1 MSDPQTRLILMDV
14 SDREVAAEVLELQ
27 RQSYGVE
34 ARLISSNEIPPL
46 HESLDQLRG
55 CGETFLGLLAEGRL
69 VGFVSW
75 KLETTTVDLHRLVV
89 SPARF
94 RRGYGSALVRAALEA
109 NPDAERA
116 VVQTGAANT
125 PAKALYIREGF
136 TFTDEIEPSPGL
148 RIARFSKT
156 FWGVTADAAPRSVP
170 ARDALSH
177 EEAGDS
183 SDDQENAD
191 HGRGDHDNSRTVAAE
206 LTFDAFNRAGRRF
219 RRNRVADQRQLEQKK
234 HDERHR
240 DDGEHDRGAAEVLPG
255 DRRERCEVRSSGE
268 AEQQADDEGASSGAL
283 AQPPLPTRR
292 LLRPVRVLVLPPLA
306 RSRHPTRPHNDRD
319 HQRQQ
324 AENDVDGRA
333 DRVLGGAERS
343 RAPEPIHD
351 HEPDGDARGVRT
363 EEVTEEKPLGMR
375 QEQHHRRSREQGR
388 IERSREREQEDVSQR
403 TAVLTLVSM
412 SVI

>member
-156 FWGVTADAAPRSVP
+156 F
-170 ARDALSH
+170 
-177 EEAGDS
+177 
-183 SDDQENAD
+183 
-191 HGRGDHDNSRTVAAE
+191 
-206 LTFDAFNRAGRRF
+206 
-219 RRNRVADQRQLEQKK
+219 
-234 HDERHR
+234 
-240 DDGEHDRGAAEVLPG
+240 
-255 DRRERCEVRSSGE
+255 
-268 AEQQADDEGASSGAL
+268 
-283 AQPPLPTRR
+283 
-292 LLRPVRVLVLPPLA
+292 
-306 RSRHPTRPHNDRD
+306 
-319 HQRQQ
+319 
-324 AENDVDGRA
+324 
-333 DRVLGGAERS
+333 
-343 RAPEPIHD
+343 
-351 HEPDGDARGVRT
+351 
-363 EEVTEEKPLGMR
+363 
-375 QEQHHRRSREQGR
+375 
-388 IERSREREQEDVSQR
+388 
-403 TAVLTLVSM
+403 
-412 SVI
+412 